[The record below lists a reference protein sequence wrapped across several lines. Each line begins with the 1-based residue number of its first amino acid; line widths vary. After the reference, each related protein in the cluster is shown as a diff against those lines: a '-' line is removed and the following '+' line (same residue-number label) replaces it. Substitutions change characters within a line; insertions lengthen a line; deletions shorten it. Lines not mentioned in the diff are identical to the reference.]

1 MDGDTIMYWW
11 QGKRDGLFSR
21 APTALVLQKNHRVEG
36 GELRG
41 VFVSVSTFRRHGAA
55 AGTFFDPGSPQNSG
69 SAIDGNVHSV
79 RVQVSIALHRYLPFA
94 AEPAA
99 AALRRVAESSL
110 SSAWSFIVV
119 FHVCRQTRRVPHR
132 RQYFT
137 EGVPRWRV
145 LCSVLGDEFGEFD

>member
-36 GELRG
+36 GELRS

-69 SAIDGNVHSV
+69 V
-79 RVQVSIALHRYLPFA
+79 RMDKEGWHLGAGDQARRMREDRDTGKTQVCVRA
-94 AEPAA
+94 
-99 AALRRVAESSL
+99 
-110 SSAWSFIVV
+110 
-119 FHVCRQTRRVPHR
+119 
-132 RQYFT
+132 
-137 EGVPRWRV
+137 
-145 LCSVLGDEFGEFD
+145 

>member
-99 AALRRVAESSL
+99 AALRPALTVTVT
-110 SSAWSFIVV
+110 IVPDSGTGELAGISGTLEIDNV
-119 FHVCRQTRRVPHR
+119 EEKYSYVLEYEHR
-132 RQYFT
+132 
-137 EGVPRWRV
+137 
-145 LCSVLGDEFGEFD
+145 